1 MGLTFFLKYKG
12 TDIIDDLVVNTPIAI
27 TNTQIGHGVTSV
39 DGGGNTTIVGIGTT
53 FADNVYKIHAIQ
65 RDGLTGIITCN
76 VDTGIT
82 TTGIPDN
89 INDVSG
95 ISTIVSGRFSWGKL
109 SGFTRSTAPIGLA
122 VTGYTVNSGLTTFPT
137 IQRRGYGLRDKGA
150 LKKDLET

>member
-1 MGLTFFLKYKG
+1 MALKFFLKYQG
-12 TDIIDDLVVNTPIAI
+12 TDVIDDLVVNTPIVI
-27 TNTQIGHGVTSV
+27 SNTHVGHGVTSV

-82 TTGIPDN
+82 TTGMLDN
-89 INDVSG
+89 VNDISG
-95 ISTIVSGRFSWGKL
+95 ISTIVSGKFSWGKL
-109 SGFTRSTAPIGLA
+109 SGFTRDDSPIGLA
-122 VTGYTVNSGLTTFPT
+122 VTGYTVNSGLTTYPT

-150 LKKDLET
+150 LKKDLDT